1 MKLADRRAPR
11 KISARTGLRIG
22 VAALAS
28 GALVTSAALALAGPA
43 SAATRSASTATGYQF
58 LTLNNNHDVTFNQL
72 LGINNEGVIAGY
84 FGSGTKGH
92 PNKGYELL
100 PPFAQN
106 DYRNENFPH
115 SVQTQVIGLN
125 DRGVTVGFW
134 SKMNNANLINDNF
147 GFYSVG
153 GHFYNVNFPTGFNA
167 NPPVNNLLGVNNND
181 IAVGFYTNANGSNRG
196 YEYNIN
202 TKKFT
207 RVLPPGFQGN
217 PTPSPSLTAAGINN
231 HGDVAGFY
239 NKTATQVD
247 AFEQTHTGTFITL
260 AFPGAAMTQAFG
272 INDSGEVVGAYTVG
286 TGNAAQTHGFT
297 WRAGHGFTTVDDPN
311 GAGTTTINGVND
323 EGGLVGFY
331 TDGAGN
337 VDGFLAAPARRTVV
351 HLNLSPMPAG
361 ALTVGHGNARLS
373 VSGLTPGSAHA
384 VELTK
389 GSAVAVLGT
398 LTADGTGRASATAP
412 VSSVPSGSRVVILN
426 AGAGTDP
433 IAQTSPLGGGARYP
447 LHAIEAG
454 AHGSLAGRATIVVDP
469 ATQTISVTVDATG
482 LTPGAHAAHIHL
494 GSCQSQ
500 GGVQY
505 MLMDFTAN
513 GRGTIGHE
521 TRTVTGVTSVTLNGG
536 WYLNLHQGNSSNILQ
551 NGKPTILFRPLLCA
565 NI

>member
-239 NKTATQVD
+239 NKTSAQVD
-247 AFEQTHTGTFITL
+247 GFLLRDGQFITL
-260 AFPGAAMTQAFG
+260 AVPGATMTQAFG
-272 INDSGEVVGAYTVG
+272 VNDNCDVVGAYT
-286 TGNAAQTHGFT
+286 TGSGNNAQTHGFV
-297 WRAGHGFTTVDDPN
+297 WRSGHGFTAVDDPHGI
-311 GAGTTTINGVND
+311 GATTINGVND
-323 EGGLVGFY
+323 SGALVGFY
-331 TDGAGN
+331 TDSAGN
-337 VDGFLAAPARRTVV
+337 TDGMLALP
-351 HLNLSPMPAG
+351 
-361 ALTVGHGNARLS
+361 
-373 VSGLTPGSAHA
+373 
-384 VELTK
+384 
-389 GSAVAVLGT
+389 
-398 LTADGTGRASATAP
+398 
-412 VSSVPSGSRVVILN
+412 
-426 AGAGTDP
+426 
-433 IAQTSPLGGGARYP
+433 
-447 LHAIEAG
+447 
-454 AHGSLAGRATIVVDP
+454 
-469 ATQTISVTVDATG
+469 
-482 LTPGAHAAHIHL
+482 
-494 GSCQSQ
+494 
-500 GGVQY
+500 
-505 MLMDFTAN
+505 
-513 GRGTIGHE
+513 
-521 TRTVTGVTSVTLNGG
+521 
-536 WYLNLHQGNSSNILQ
+536 
-551 NGKPTILFRPLLCA
+551 
-565 NI
+565 